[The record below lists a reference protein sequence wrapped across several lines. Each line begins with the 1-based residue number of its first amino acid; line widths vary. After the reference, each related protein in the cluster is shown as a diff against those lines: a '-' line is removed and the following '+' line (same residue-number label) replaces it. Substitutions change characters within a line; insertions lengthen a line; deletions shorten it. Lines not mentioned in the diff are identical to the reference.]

1 MNERVKRVLMRSWI
15 VFWLLIVV
23 SCEQPLDQTIKSVNN
38 ANNLLQA
45 YAWQLDE
52 FTINVKNDDIPPPV
66 LFSLTDSL
74 MRAGRYD
81 LDDMIF
87 DATDMRDYT
96 VLFTESRDM
105 ITSGGPIDA
114 LGDSVARYFV
124 SNERIIRITS
134 NEVSLN
140 YSYLYDD
147 DQQTLA
153 LTLTA
158 EQASRAI
165 QKVNDELIDA
175 ISKRTP
181 DKLGDLVAKLLYN
194 NESIQRLINDL
205 LVSALAGQLE
215 FINDF
220 DPKES
225 ADLLAEK
232 IFEALKN
239 IDWEGKLTELL
250 RAELEKITNIDP
262 DLVASEIAA
271 EVAAAINQLLS
282 LENIYDL
289 ILPFLNEL
297 ATDPDGNA
305 TKIST
310 LIVDLLLG
318 VFNEENLQPLISAAW
333 QKFTEL
339 DQEQVGV
346 IADTLTSIVEEVWI
360 NEDNI
365 TQLILPIT
373 QKIDETSLLQMGK
386 LAAEATD
393 SIEVL
398 VGKINTTFPDLN
410 LEPDYESM
418 ESQIKAILIAAKPVI
433 GLVGGPEK
441 AARQIAALIKT
452 QFLSTDNLK
461 QVFTS
466 AINALQNL
474 DPQLVGEKIAA
485 WLTNLAEV
493 ISPDI
498 IEYLSEKLSPILD
511 NLDPEFTAFKIA
523 QALNGFIKQNV
534 TQENIKALILPA
546 IEFISNINA
555 ELVARYIAQTILSL
569 DIIKDNINEEAI
581 AAILLPVLQSISEI
595 NPEHLAQA
603 IVDAI
608 VNSGIFEEVI
618 TEERVSAII
627 ALLIYNNMWEN
638 VKVVNNFREVTITLH
653 HE

>member
-225 ADLLAEK
+225 ADLMAEK
-232 IFEALKN
+232 IFEALKD

-297 ATDPDGNA
+297 AADPDGNA

-318 VFNEENLQPLISAAW
+318 VFTEENLKPLIAAAW

-360 NEDNI
+360 NENNI

-398 VGKINTTFPDLN
+398 VGKINNTFPDLN

-466 AINALQNL
+466 AINTLQNL

-498 IEYLSEKLSPILD
+498 IEYLSEKLSPILN

-523 QALNGFIKQNV
+523 QALNGFIKENV
-534 TQENIKALILPA
+534 TQENIKELILPA

-569 DIIKDNINEEAI
+569 DIIKDNINEETI

-595 NPEHLAQA
+595 NPKQLSQA

>member
-1 MNERVKRVLMRSWI
+1 MRSWI

-232 IFEALKN
+232 IFEALKD

-297 ATDPDGNA
+297 AADPDGNA

-318 VFNEENLQPLISAAW
+318 VFTEENLKPLIAAAW

-360 NEDNI
+360 NENNI

-398 VGKINTTFPDLN
+398 VGKINNTFPDLN

-466 AINALQNL
+466 AINTLQNL

-498 IEYLSEKLSPILD
+498 IEYLSEKLSPILN

-523 QALNGFIKQNV
+523 QALNGFIKENV
-534 TQENIKALILPA
+534 TQENIKELILPA

-569 DIIKDNINEEAI
+569 DIIKDNINEETI

-595 NPEHLAQA
+595 NPKQLSQA

>member
-232 IFEALKN
+232 IFEALKD

-297 ATDPDGNA
+297 AADPDGNA

-318 VFNEENLQPLISAAW
+318 VFTEENLKPLIAAAW

-360 NEDNI
+360 NENNI

-398 VGKINTTFPDLN
+398 VGKINNTFPDLN

-466 AINALQNL
+466 AINTLQNL

-498 IEYLSEKLSPILD
+498 IEYLSEKLSPILN

-523 QALNGFIKQNV
+523 QALNGFIKENV
-534 TQENIKALILPA
+534 TQENIKELILPA

-569 DIIKDNINEEAI
+569 DIIKDNINEETI

-595 NPEHLAQA
+595 NPKQLSQA

-638 VKVVNNFREVTITLH
+638 VKVVNNFREVTITLR

>member
-1 MNERVKRVLMRSWI
+1 MRSWI

-23 SCEQPLDQTIKSVNN
+23 SCEQPLDHTIKSVNN

-158 EQASRAI
+158 EQASRVI

-220 DPKES
+220 DPTES

-318 VFNEENLQPLISAAW
+318 VFTEENLKPLIAAAW

-373 QKIDETSLLQMGK
+373 QKIDETSLLQLGN

-398 VGKINTTFPDLN
+398 VGKINNTFPDLN

-466 AINALQNL
+466 AINTLQNL

-498 IEYLSEKLSPILD
+498 IEYLSEKLSPILN

-523 QALNGFIKQNV
+523 QALNGFIKENV
-534 TQENIKALILPA
+534 TQENIKELILPA

-569 DIIKDNINEEAI
+569 DIIKDNINEETI

-595 NPEHLAQA
+595 NPKQLSQA

-627 ALLIYNNMWEN
+627 ALLIYNNMWDN
-638 VKVVNNFREVTITLH
+638 VKIANNFREVTITLR

>member
-1 MNERVKRVLMRSWI
+1 
-15 VFWLLIVV
+15 
-23 SCEQPLDQTIKSVNN
+23 
-38 ANNLLQA
+38 
-45 YAWQLDE
+45 
-52 FTINVKNDDIPPPV
+52 
-66 LFSLTDSL
+66 
-74 MRAGRYD
+74 
-81 LDDMIF
+81 
-87 DATDMRDYT
+87 
-96 VLFTESRDM
+96 
-105 ITSGGPIDA
+105 
-114 LGDSVARYFV
+114 LGDSVASYFV
-124 SNERIIRITS
+124 FNERTIRISS

-140 YSYLYDD
+140 YSYLYDN

-158 EQASRAI
+158 EQAGRAI
-165 QKVNDELIDA
+165 QKVNEELIDA

-181 DKLGDLVAKLLYN
+181 DELGDLVAKLLYN

-225 ADLLAEK
+225 ADLMAEK

-271 EVAAAINQLLS
+271 EVAAAINQRLS

-466 AINALQNL
+466 AINTLQNL

-498 IEYLSEKLSPILD
+498 IEFLSEKLSPILD

-523 QALNGFIKQNV
+523 QALNGFIKDNV

-581 AAILLPVLQSISEI
+581 ASILLPVLQSISEI
-595 NPEHLAQA
+595 NPEQLSQA

-608 VNSGIFEEVI
+608 VNSGIFEDVI

-638 VKVVNNFREVTITLH
+638 VKVVNNFREVTITLR

>member
-232 IFEALKN
+232 IFEALKD

-297 ATDPDGNA
+297 AADPDGNA

-318 VFNEENLQPLISAAW
+318 VFTEENLKPLIAAAW

-360 NEDNI
+360 NENNI

-398 VGKINTTFPDLN
+398 VGKINNTFPDLN

-466 AINALQNL
+466 AINTLQNL

-498 IEYLSEKLSPILD
+498 IEYLSEKLSPILN

-523 QALNGFIKQNV
+523 QALNGFIKENV
-534 TQENIKALILPA
+534 TQENIKELILPA

-569 DIIKDNINEEAI
+569 DIIKDNINEETI

-595 NPEHLAQA
+595 NPKQLSQA

>member
-1 MNERVKRVLMRSWI
+1 MRSWI

-23 SCEQPLDQTIKSVNN
+23 SCEQPLDHTIKSVNN

-158 EQASRAI
+158 EQASRVI

-220 DPKES
+220 DPTES

-318 VFNEENLQPLISAAW
+318 VFNEENLKPLIAAAW

-373 QKIDETSLLQMGK
+373 QKIDETSLLQLGN

-398 VGKINTTFPDLN
+398 VGKINNTFPDLN

-466 AINALQNL
+466 AINTLQNL

-498 IEYLSEKLSPILD
+498 IEYLSEKLSPILN

-523 QALNGFIKQNV
+523 QALNGFIKENV
-534 TQENIKALILPA
+534 TQENIKELILPA

-569 DIIKDNINEEAI
+569 DIIKDNINEETI

-595 NPEHLAQA
+595 NPKQLSQA

-627 ALLIYNNMWEN
+627 ALLIYNNMWDN
-638 VKVVNNFREVTITLH
+638 VKIANNFREVTITLR

>member
-1 MNERVKRVLMRSWI
+1 MRSWI

-23 SCEQPLDQTIKSVNN
+23 SCEQPLDHTIKSVNN

-158 EQASRAI
+158 EQASRVI

-220 DPKES
+220 DPTES

-271 EVAAAINQLLS
+271 EVAAAINQRLS

-393 SIEVL
+393 SIKVL
-398 VGKINTTFPDLN
+398 VGNINTTFPDLN

-466 AINALQNL
+466 VINALQNL

-485 WLTNLAEV
+485 WLTNLAEI

-498 IEYLSEKLSPILD
+498 IEYLSEKLSPILN

-523 QALNGFIKQNV
+523 QALNGFIKENV

-555 ELVARYIAQTILSL
+555 ELVARYIAKTILSL

-608 VNSGIFEEVI
+608 VNSGIFEDVI
-618 TEERVSAII
+618 TEERASAII

>member
-158 EQASRAI
+158 EQASRVI

-220 DPKES
+220 DPTES

-318 VFNEENLQPLISAAW
+318 VFNEENLKPLIAAAW

-398 VGKINTTFPDLN
+398 VGKINNTFPDLN

-466 AINALQNL
+466 AINTLQNL

-498 IEYLSEKLSPILD
+498 IEYLSEKLSPILN

-523 QALNGFIKQNV
+523 QALNGFIKENV
-534 TQENIKALILPA
+534 TQENIKELILPA

-569 DIIKDNINEEAI
+569 DIIKDNINEETI

-595 NPEHLAQA
+595 NPKQLSQA

-638 VKVVNNFREVTITLH
+638 VKVVNNFREVTITLR

>member
-1 MNERVKRVLMRSWI
+1 VNE
-15 VFWLLIVV
+15 
-23 SCEQPLDQTIKSVNN
+23 
-38 ANNLLQA
+38 
-45 YAWQLDE
+45 
-52 FTINVKNDDIPPPV
+52 
-66 LFSLTDSL
+66 
-74 MRAGRYD
+74 
-81 LDDMIF
+81 
-87 DATDMRDYT
+87 
-96 VLFTESRDM
+96 
-105 ITSGGPIDA
+105 
-114 LGDSVARYFV
+114 
-124 SNERIIRITS
+124 
-134 NEVSLN
+134 
-140 YSYLYDD
+140 
-147 DQQTLA
+147 
-153 LTLTA
+153 
-158 EQASRAI
+158 
-165 QKVNDELIDA
+165 ELIDA

-232 IFEALKN
+232 IFEALKD

-373 QKIDETSLLQMGK
+373 QKIDETSLLQLGN

-441 AARQIAALIKT
+441 AAQQIAALIKT

-466 AINALQNL
+466 AINTLQNL

-498 IEYLSEKLSPILD
+498 IEFLSEKLSPILD

-523 QALNGFIKQNV
+523 QALNGFIKENV

-595 NPEHLAQA
+595 NPEAAVPGDRRCH
-603 IVDAI
+603 
-608 VNSGIFEEVI
+608 SE
-618 TEERVSAII
+618 
-627 ALLIYNNMWEN
+627 
-638 VKVVNNFREVTITLH
+638 
-653 HE
+653 

>member
-1 MNERVKRVLMRSWI
+1 MNVRVKRVLTRSWI
-15 VFWLLIVV
+15 LFWLLIVV
-23 SCEQPLDQTIKSVNN
+23 SCEQPLDPIIRSVNN
-38 ANNLLQA
+38 TNNLLQA
-45 YAWQLDE
+45 YSWQLDE
-52 FTINVKNDDIPPPV
+52 FTINVRNDDLPPPA

-87 DATDMRDYT
+87 DASEMRDYT

-124 SNERIIRITS
+124 ANERSIRITS
-134 NEVSLN
+134 NVGSLN
-140 YSYLYDD
+140 YWYLYDKD
-147 DQQTLA
+147 EQTLA

-158 EQASRAI
+158 EQAGRAI

-232 IFEALKN
+232 IFEALKD

-305 TKIST
+305 TRIST

-318 VFNEENLQPLISAAW
+318 VFNEENLKPLIASAW

-339 DQEQVGV
+339 DEEQVGV

-373 QKIDETSLLQMGK
+373 QK

-398 VGKINTTFPDLN
+398 IGKINTTFPDLN

-418 ESQIKAILIAAKPVI
+418 ESQIKTIFIAAKPVI

-441 AARQIAALIKT
+441 AAQEVAALIKT

-485 WLTNLAEV
+485 WLTNLAEI

-498 IEYLSEKLSPILD
+498 IEYLSEKLSPILN

-523 QALNGFIKQNV
+523 QALNGFIKENV

-555 ELVARYIAQTILSL
+555 ELVARYIAQAILSL
-569 DIIKDNINEEAI
+569 DIIKDNINEEVI
-581 AAILLPVLQSISEI
+581 AAILLPVLQSVSEI
-595 NPEHLAQA
+595 NPEQLAQA
-603 IVDAI
+603 IVDAV

-618 TEERVSAII
+618 TEERVSVII

-638 VKVVNNFREVTITLH
+638 VKIANNFREVTILLR

>member
-1 MNERVKRVLMRSWI
+1 MKERVKRVLMRSWI

-38 ANNLLQA
+38 TNNLLQA

-158 EQASRAI
+158 EQASRVI

-220 DPKES
+220 DPTES

-232 IFEALKN
+232 IFEALKD

-289 ILPFLNEL
+289 VLPFLNEL

-318 VFNEENLQPLISAAW
+318 VFNEENLKPLIAAAW

-360 NEDNI
+360 NENNI

-373 QKIDETSLLQMGK
+373 QKIDETSLFQLGA

-398 VGKINTTFPDLN
+398 VGKINNTFPDLN

-418 ESQIKAILIAAKPVI
+418 ESQIKAILVAAKPVI

-441 AARQIAALIKT
+441 AAQQIAALIKT

-466 AINALQNL
+466 AINTLQNL

-485 WLTNLAEV
+485 WLTNLAEL

-498 IEYLSEKLSPILD
+498 IEFLSEKLSPILD

-523 QALNGFIKQNV
+523 QALNGFIKENV

-569 DIIKDNINEEAI
+569 DIIKDNINEETI

-595 NPEHLAQA
+595 NPKQLSQA

-638 VKVVNNFREVTITLH
+638 VKVVNNFREVTITLR

>member
-1 MNERVKRVLMRSWI
+1 MNERVKRVLTRSWI

-23 SCEQPLDQTIKSVNN
+23 SCEQPLDPIIKSVNN
-38 ANNLLQA
+38 TNNLLQA
-45 YAWQLDE
+45 YVWQLDE

-114 LGDSVARYFV
+114 LGDSVASYFV
-124 SNERIIRITS
+124 FNERTIRISS

-140 YSYLYDD
+140 YRYLYDN

-158 EQASRAI
+158 EQAGRAI
-165 QKVNDELIDA
+165 QKVNEELIDA

-225 ADLLAEK
+225 ADLMAEK

-250 RAELEKITNIDP
+250 RVELEKITNIDP

-271 EVAAAINQLLS
+271 EVAAAINQRLS

>member
-1 MNERVKRVLMRSWI
+1 
-15 VFWLLIVV
+15 
-23 SCEQPLDQTIKSVNN
+23 
-38 ANNLLQA
+38 
-45 YAWQLDE
+45 
-52 FTINVKNDDIPPPV
+52 
-66 LFSLTDSL
+66 
-74 MRAGRYD
+74 
-81 LDDMIF
+81 
-87 DATDMRDYT
+87 
-96 VLFTESRDM
+96 
-105 ITSGGPIDA
+105 
-114 LGDSVARYFV
+114 LGDSVASYFV
-124 SNERIIRITS
+124 FNERTIRISS

-140 YSYLYDD
+140 YRYLYDN

-158 EQASRAI
+158 EQAGRAI
-165 QKVNDELIDA
+165 QKVNEELIDA

-225 ADLLAEK
+225 ADLMAEK

-250 RAELEKITNIDP
+250 RVELEKITNIDP

-271 EVAAAINQLLS
+271 EVAAAINQRLS

-461 QVFTS
+461 QVFAS

-569 DIIKDNINEEAI
+569 DIIKDNINEEGI
-581 AAILLPVLQSISEI
+581 AAILLPVMQSISEI

>member
-1 MNERVKRVLMRSWI
+1 
-15 VFWLLIVV
+15 
-23 SCEQPLDQTIKSVNN
+23 
-38 ANNLLQA
+38 
-45 YAWQLDE
+45 
-52 FTINVKNDDIPPPV
+52 
-66 LFSLTDSL
+66 
-74 MRAGRYD
+74 
-81 LDDMIF
+81 
-87 DATDMRDYT
+87 
-96 VLFTESRDM
+96 M

-114 LGDSVARYFV
+114 LGDSVASYFV
-124 SNERIIRITS
+124 FNERTIRISS

-140 YSYLYDD
+140 YRYLYDN

-158 EQASRAI
+158 EQAGRAI
-165 QKVNDELIDA
+165 QKVNEELIDA

-181 DKLGDLVAKLLYN
+181 DELGDLVAKLLYN

-225 ADLLAEK
+225 ADLMAEK

-250 RAELEKITNIDP
+250 RVELEKITNIDP

-271 EVAAAINQLLS
+271 EVAAAINQRLS

>member
-1 MNERVKRVLMRSWI
+1 MKERVKRVLMRSWI

-23 SCEQPLDQTIKSVNN
+23 SCEQPLDHTIKSVNN

-158 EQASRAI
+158 EQASRVI

-220 DPKES
+220 DPTES

-318 VFNEENLQPLISAAW
+318 VFNEENLKPLIAAAW

-398 VGKINTTFPDLN
+398 VGKINNTFPDLN

-466 AINALQNL
+466 AINTLQNL

-498 IEYLSEKLSPILD
+498 IEYLSEKLSPILN

-523 QALNGFIKQNV
+523 QALNGFIKENV
-534 TQENIKALILPA
+534 TQENIKELILPA

-569 DIIKDNINEEAI
+569 DIIKDNINEETI

-595 NPEHLAQA
+595 NPKQLSQA

-638 VKVVNNFREVTITLH
+638 VKVVNNFREVTITLR

>member
-1 MNERVKRVLMRSWI
+1 M
-15 VFWLLIVV
+15 
-23 SCEQPLDQTIKSVNN
+23 D
-38 ANNLLQA
+38 A
-45 YAWQLDE
+45 
-52 FTINVKNDDIPPPV
+52 DITV
-66 LFSLTDSL
+66 
-74 MRAGRYD
+74 
-81 LDDMIF
+81 F
-87 DATDMRDYT
+87 DAKTVKANATWDDVAALNDGFHYT
-96 VLFTESRDM
+96 LVNGVFILKDGKMNRTARSSPKSCRESRSGERQRGTRNRTQMPESRDM

-114 LGDSVARYFV
+114 LGDSVASYFV
-124 SNERIIRITS
+124 FNERTIRISS

-140 YSYLYDD
+140 YSYLYDV

-158 EQASRAI
+158 EQAGRAI
-165 QKVNDELIDA
+165 QKVNEELIDA

-225 ADLLAEK
+225 ADLMAEK

-271 EVAAAINQLLS
+271 EVAAAINQRLS

-466 AINALQNL
+466 AINTLQNL

-498 IEYLSEKLSPILD
+498 IEFLSEKLSPILD

-523 QALNGFIKQNV
+523 QALNGFIKDNV

-581 AAILLPVLQSISEI
+581 ASILLPVLQSISEI
-595 NPEHLAQA
+595 NPEQLSQA

-608 VNSGIFEEVI
+608 VNSGIFEDVI

-638 VKVVNNFREVTITLH
+638 VKVVNNFREVTITLR